1 MEMNEIERGLWQLS
15 IGYVKANSTV
25 NGKFNYGSL
34 IDDLYMASRRRNI
47 IGDLQLFE
55 VFKSSGFTEAI
66 FMFSPNYLNREDEM
80 LFSGMGDIKW
90 KVLLPIVSG
99 EPEMDD
105 DIRDPVE
112 IADDIAE
119 KLAHSRV
126 EILHQKL
133 ASDFDLDTFKKS
145 LSIT

>member
-1 MEMNEIERGLWQLS
+1 MEMNGFKRVLWELS
-15 IGYVKANSTV
+15 IEYFKANNTV
-25 NGKFNYGSL
+25 TCKFNYGSL
-34 IDDLYMASRRRNI
+34 IEDLYTASRRRNI

-66 FMFSPNYLNREDEM
+66 FMFSPNYLNRKDEM

-90 KVLLPIVSG
+90 KLLLPIVSG
-99 EPEMDD
+99 EPEVDD
-105 DIRDPVE
+105 DTRDTAE

-119 KLAHSRV
+119 KLAHSSV

-145 LSIT
+145 LSRT